1 MLVHVSKI
9 VDKTVLFLTLLGP
22 SINLPPKILY
32 IQGSPNPSD
41 MIVLTIY
48 QIVNFQI
55 ISVESFISAI
65 SKVMLKK
72 IEFINIYLYFTV
84 TFYPGNSVFKN
95 EFSNIL
101 HIICFVILKGIDV
114 N

>member
-9 VDKTVLFLTLLGP
+9 VDKTVLFLTLLGTR
-22 SINLPPKILY
+22 INLPPKILY
-32 IQGSPNPSD
+32 IQCSPNPSD

-48 QIVNFQI
+48 QIVNFQN

-72 IEFINIYLYFTV
+72 LNFINIYLYFTV
-84 TFYPGNSVFKN
+84 TFYPRNSVFKN

-101 HIICFVILKGIDV
+101 HIICFVILKGIDM